1 MLRAF
6 RLATTY
12 DQLKRR
18 SFITLLGGA
27 AAWPLAARA
36 QQPAMPVIGFLHPQS
51 PAGFG
56 DQLRGFH
63 QGLKETGYAEGE
75 NVAIVYRFAE
85 NQIDRLPMLASELV
99 RRPVTVI
106 ATIGGVAAALAAKA
120 ATATTP
126 IVFGV
131 AEDPVK
137 LGLVASL
144 ARPGGNATGINFFVS
159 ELAAKRLEL
168 LRELIPAATRMAV
181 LVNPSNA
188 ASTES
193 TLRDIEPAARAIGL
207 QLQVLT
213 ASTGLE
219 IDAAF
224 ATIVRERHNALFVGP
239 DAFFL
244 TRSMQLALLAS
255 RHSVPTSFPLRDFA
269 QAGGLMSYG
278 TSLTDA
284 YRQIGVY
291 AGRVLK
297 GAKPADLPVVQ
308 ATKFELIIN
317 RVTARILGLDVP
329 PSLLATADEVIE

>member
-1 MLRAF
+1 M
-6 RLATTY
+6 
-12 DQLKRR
+12 RR
-18 SFITLLGGA
+18 REFITLLGGA
-27 AAWPLAARA
+27 AAWPVAVRA
-36 QQPAMPVIGFLHPQS
+36 QQAVMPAIGFLHPQS
-51 PAGFG
+51 PVGFG

-120 ATATTP
+120 ATTTIP

-168 LRELIPAATRMAV
+168 LRELIPAATRVAV

-224 ATIVRERHNALFVGP
+224 ATIVRERHKALFVGP

-255 RHSVPTSFPLRDFA
+255 RHAVPTTFPLRDFA

-291 AGRVLK
+291 TGRVLK